1 MNKKTPPVGIFVLGK
16 QGSLRNPQLENLGDS
31 MVYVDPVY
39 VEKAPTFRARLM
51 QFVLNGKVLNRGEL
65 GCAQAHINIRAEVLK
80 SQYDW
85 NLVLEDDVGLPEDWF
100 DRLRSILAAFPDS
113 HPPSVILL
121 NTLATLNF
129 GDDPKKLSIKPSL
142 TNAFL
147 IHRSLAGSRPFTYLE
162 EFEVADWPVSFS
174 GVDFWMVSDV
184 ATDLAYQST
193 IGGRKP
199 RRILF
204 LSTVLIRFVFSP
216 LIALLTKLPIATYIR
231 WALFAPLRRDVVVR
245 ISRFRSKW

>member
-1 MNKKTPPVGIFVLGK
+1 MNKQTPPVGIFVLGK
-16 QGSLRNPQLENLGDS
+16 QGRLRNPKLENLGES
-31 MVYVDPVY
+31 IVYVDPVY
-39 VEKAPTFRARLM
+39 VETAPTFRSRVM
-51 QFVLNGKVLNRGEL
+51 QFALNGKLLNRGEL
-65 GCAQAHINIRAEVLK
+65 GCAQAHINIRAEVLMSK
-80 SQYDW
+80 YDW

-100 DRLRSILAAFPDS
+100 DRLRSILEGFPDS

-121 NTLATLNF
+121 NTLASLNF
-129 GDDPKKLSIKPSL
+129 GDDPKRLSIKPSL

-147 IHRSLAGSRPFTYLE
+147 IHRSLAGNRPFKNLE
-162 EFEVADWPVSFS
+162 QFEVADWPVSFS
-174 GVDFWMVSDV
+174 GVDFWMISDV

-204 LSTVLIRFVFSP
+204 LSTVLIRFLFSP
-216 LIALLTKLPIATYIR
+216 LIALLANLPVSTYIR

-245 ISRFRSKW
+245 FRRFR